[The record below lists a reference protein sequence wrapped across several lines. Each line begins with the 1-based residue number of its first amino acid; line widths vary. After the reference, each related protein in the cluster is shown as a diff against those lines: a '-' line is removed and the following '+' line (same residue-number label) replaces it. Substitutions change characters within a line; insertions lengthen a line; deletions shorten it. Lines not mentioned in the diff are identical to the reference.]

1 MEEEVA
7 CVDLSPMDEK
17 TGLSSLI
24 GVGLWTDI
32 SVRILNIP
40 DLQNTHTEKLMGG
53 KFFKNQNNLIVF
65 ILDFLLF
72 TYYFFFSR
80 NNSSL
85 FTYLYSRKSLLFIV
99 CIGRWIYVLFY
110 TQLRRW

>member
-65 ILDFLLF
+65 I
-72 TYYFFFSR
+72 
-80 NNSSL
+80 
-85 FTYLYSRKSLLFIV
+85 
-99 CIGRWIYVLFY
+99 
-110 TQLRRW
+110 